1 LEADE
6 MDEKWKIFIM
16 TTIITVAIVLGIA
29 AVVWVI
35 MGLPQEEKCLI
46 WQKVDEKIDQKNLQ
60 SSDYNLALNE
70 SNTLIPVYKDTYDW
84 VKVGQ
89 SYNFYCSKGVF
100 GEWICSASYECAEMH
115 WG

>member
-1 LEADE
+1 MEL
-6 MDEKWKIFIM
+6 KWWIIFGM
-16 TTIITVAIVLGIA
+16 IA
-29 AVVWVI
+29 LLILSLAAALYI
-35 MGLPQEEKCLI
+35 KSQESEKCLV
-46 WQKVDEKIDQKNLQ
+46 WQTVNEKINQENLQ

-70 SNTLIPVYKDTYDW
+70 SNLLIPVDKDTYDW

-100 GEWICSASYECAEMH
+100 REWKCSASYECAEMH